1 MLKNKLNIII
11 YATFLIKL
19 VFVFFIHEN
28 HLTDEWSI
36 LFKNFQKYNSF
47 SYYVF
52 DGKDIP
58 SSYMPPLYFLFL
70 FLNKILSLDLINFVY
85 LVFFNQVLLST
96 ISIYFFYKICKYFF
110 DESISLVGTLIFS
123 LFPLMIYSNGL
134 ISSASLQLF
143 LYLWF
148 FKLYLDLFKNK
159 SNLTDS
165 IILTII
171 CSLNLV
177 LRGEFIIIF
186 LFSIIYL
193 IFVNKKKAKTGIL
206 IFLCSL
212 IIISP
217 YVLRNYNNTGQ
228 IHIVNSSG
236 YALWKGNNQMANVE
250 GFHNSLHPNSRS
262 SWPKILEFEK
272 LYKNLDKIKK
282 DEMYEANREKVF
294 KSEAIENILSNKIK
308 YLKLYIKKIFSFYFF
323 DLNSSLKNYYNP
335 FHILPILLIAILS
348 LPGIIIA
355 FKKFKRIEINY
366 LISILSLMTLFISIF
381 FILPRYKISI
391 ISLQI
396 LFSLFF
402 INYLYKIT
410 KK

>member
-1 MLKNKLNIII
+1 
-11 YATFLIKL
+11 
-19 VFVFFIHEN
+19 
-28 HLTDEWSI
+28 
-36 LFKNFQKYNSF
+36 
-47 SYYVF
+47 
-52 DGKDIP
+52 
-58 SSYMPPLYFLFL
+58 
-70 FLNKILSLDLINFVY
+70 
-85 LVFFNQVLLST
+85 
-96 ISIYFFYKICKYFF
+96 
-110 DESISLVGTLIFS
+110 
-123 LFPLMIYSNGL
+123 MIYSNGL

-148 FKLYLDLFKNK
+148 FKLYLNLFKNK
-159 SNLTDS
+159 SNLTNS

-308 YLKLYIKKIFSFYFF
+308 YLKLYIMKIFSFYFF
-323 DLNSSLKNYYNP
+323 DLNSTLKNYYNP